1 MAASREP
8 AVAWCSRFPR
18 ATPPDSSSRSARHF
32 AGTPSMRIG
41 HALASLTVTLAG
53 AACSGVPFAPKWNVD
68 VYFPLRSPDVALQQY
83 TMVIPPSNVSFTT
96 AMDSDVVS
104 SGTRQILDEDID
116 SLKADV
122 IFSTQTNI
130 AGTLDVSIA
139 PAKANLFSVNPAL
152 ALTVTIPLRVTA

>member
-1 MAASREP
+1 
-8 AVAWCSRFPR
+8 
-18 ATPPDSSSRSARHF
+18 
-32 AGTPSMRIG
+32 
-41 HALASLTVTLAG
+41 
-53 AACSGVPFAPKWNVD
+53 
-68 VYFPLRSPDVALQQY
+68 
-83 TMVIPPSNVSFTT
+83 MVIPPSNVSFTT

-152 ALTVTIPLRVTA
+152 ALTVTIPLRVTAGDTSHVTVNIGLFKQANVLYTQSRATVRSNSGFLTVGPSDKLTLRVDLTANVKLSK